1 MKTRQWTA
9 DDGQNRY
16 STEIH
21 ASDFT
26 FLTPKEQ
33 SGASTMGS
41 NAPDQQANTHNATT
55 PNAPAAVEDQEDDLP
70 F

>member
-1 MKTRQWTA
+1 
-9 DDGQNRY
+9 
-16 STEIH
+16 
-21 ASDFT
+21 
-26 FLTPKEQ
+26 
-33 SGASTMGS
+33 MGS